1 MGKAAVLL
9 GLLMAAVAGCASED
23 VASNPAPEPA
33 FTADAPPKSGAASS
47 APGAPSAASTGSTGD
62 PTPAPAPPGKAS
74 VVAWYTDGL
83 TTGTGSANDLSAL
96 KVDADSVTVAQL
108 TTLIETNKYNGQ
120 PRDKTKPADF
130 DEVFLSRA
138 QNAAFM
144 AKMGKAVAQVVADGY
159 PQVIVY
165 SNGPRC
171 IAESAKG
178 AWLPIAKAGAV
189 IGLEAYTTTL
199 TADIMAA
206 NTAHPFVDVD
216 DVEGAMAA
224 NPDLFAAWETLVQ
237 TYVTNTKAA
246 LGNDETLFDHIT
258 LLQYEDMSHDIDMLQ
273 KSGMTAPVAQ
283 HFAALWYAALKSAA
297 TKENVHWGV
306 WHPA

>member
-9 GLLMAAVAGCASED
+9 GLLMMAGCASED
-23 VASNPAPEPA
+23 VASNPAPEPTRPSSA
-33 FTADAPPKSGAASS
+33 EAKADAPVVT
-47 APGAPSAASTGSTGD
+47 APSADQPDD
-62 PTPAPAPPGKAS
+62 PTPAPAPGKAS
-74 VVAWYTDGL
+74 FVAWYTDGL

-96 KVDADSVTVAQL
+96 KVDANSVTVLELA
-108 TTLIETNKYNGQ
+108 TLIETNKYNGQ
-120 PRDKTKPADF
+120 LRDKTKPADF

-144 AKMGKAVAQVVADGY
+144 TKMGKAVAKVVADGY
-159 PQVIVY
+159 SQVIVY

-189 IGLEAYTTTL
+189 IGLEAYTPTM

-206 NTAHPFVDVD
+206 NTAHPFVDVA
-216 DVEGAMAA
+216 DVEGAITA
-224 NPDLFAAWETLVQ
+224 NPALFAAWETRVR
-237 TYVTNTKAA
+237 TDVTDTKAA

-258 LLQYEDMSHDIDMLQ
+258 LLQYEDMSHDIDTLQ
-273 KSGMTAPVAQ
+273 KGGMKLPVAQ

-297 TKENVHWGV
+297 IKENVHWGV